1 MLTSQIAGRA
11 RCIQLLFVSLCGR
24 VVSILII
31 LLAINSVVIQMI
43 VVAKHH
49 LCLQAFQHI
58 EQRAKVILNNAR
70 GKHLALLITTV
81 TRDIGRHFSHRVL
94 FKVKAIIVE
103 HGARLISIG
112 REEHALSPIVAYNI
126 G

>member
-1 MLTSQIAGRA
+1 
-11 RCIQLLFVSLCGR
+11 
-24 VVSILII
+24 
-31 LLAINSVVIQMI
+31 MI
-43 VVAKHH
+43 VVAKHN
-49 LCLQAFQHI
+49 LGLQAFQHI
-58 EQRAKVILNNAR
+58 GQRAKVILNNAR

-81 TRDIGRHFSHRVL
+81 ARYVGRHFSYRVL
-94 FKVKAIIVE
+94 FQVKAVVVE